1 MSQYTDNAE
10 LKFQD
15 ISDEVWRK
23 YEYPDGTKVIIKHP
37 AAVAV
42 SNKYRN
48 FGGNGHRLVD
58 SAGLSHYIPA
68 GWVHLSWQVIS
79 GRKPYQF

>member
-1 MSQYTDNAE
+1 MSQYTDNAD

-15 ISDEVWRK
+15 IGEEVWRK
-23 YEYPDGTKVIIKHP
+23 YEYPDGTEVTIQRP
-37 AAVAV
+37 VAV
-42 SNKYRN
+42 CVGSKYRD

-58 SAGLSHYIPA
+58 AAGVSHYIPA
-68 GWVHLSWQVIS
+68 GWIHLSWQVKA